1 MKEEKMANYEETMEK
16 SYHLIDQINGII
28 IKTLEGT
35 QEDDA
40 WVAST
45 SVLATCMDTLS
56 VYYGHDPKETRELIL
71 KIGPKV
77 DKEVRRKMEEFAMDP
92 HEEVRG

>member
-1 MKEEKMANYEETMEK
+1 MKEEKMANYVETMEK

-56 VYYGHDPKETRELIL
+56 VYYGHDPKETKELIS
-71 KIGPKV
+71 KIGPEV
-77 DKEVRRKMEEFAMDP
+77 DKEVGLVMGADDADP